1 MNIAELPE
9 LLKPV
14 RGHTFVCIRP
24 NQMAV
29 LSLAN
34 QRGSLSEALGSALG
48 PRNFQRAI
56 IFPTSFALP
65 T

>member
-9 LLKPV
+9 LLKSV

-34 QRGSLSEALGSALG
+34 QRGSLSEATTNTLAPVEVAYWS
-48 PRNFQRAI
+48 
-56 IFPTSFALP
+56 
-65 T
+65 